1 LIRQE
6 AESAF
11 DERGRSGVKQARGAQ
26 LRLAAVV
33 SEIEGLYTAWLR
45 ARGPAR
51 RRRLLLE
58 LVSAATKLAT
68 EASRATTPQPYQLPR
83 TRRTR
88 RALAAQ
94 RGADW
99 LTERFSDAER

>member
-1 LIRQE
+1 M
-6 AESAF
+6 
-11 DERGRSGVKQARGAQ
+11 KQAREAQ

-33 SEIEGLYTAWLR
+33 GEIEGLYTAWLR

-58 LVSAATKLAT
+58 LATAGTKLAT
-68 EASRATTPQPYQLPR
+68 ESARATTPEPYQLPR

-88 RALAAQ
+88 RTLAAQ

-99 LTERFSDAER
+99 LTDRFDDAEQ

>member
-1 LIRQE
+1 M
-6 AESAF
+6 
-11 DERGRSGVKQARGAQ
+11 KQARSAQ
-26 LRLAAVV
+26 MRLAAVV

-58 LVSAATKLAT
+58 IASSGTKLAT
-68 EASRATTPQPYQLPR
+68 EASRAATPLAYPVPLPR

-88 RALAAQ
+88 R
-94 RGADW
+94 
-99 LTERFSDAER
+99 

>member
-1 LIRQE
+1 MR
-6 AESAF
+6 
-11 DERGRSGVKQARGAQ
+11 QARAAQ

-51 RRRLLLE
+51 RHRLLLE
-58 LVSAATKLAT
+58 LASAATRLAN
-68 EASRATTPQPYQLPR
+68 EASQATAPEPRPLPA
-83 TRRTR
+83 TRRNR

-99 LTERFSDAER
+99 LTDRFSDAP

>member
-1 LIRQE
+1 M
-6 AESAF
+6 
-11 DERGRSGVKQARGAQ
+11 
-26 LRLAAVV
+26 RLTAVV

-58 LVSAATKLAT
+58 LASAATKLAA
-68 EASRATTPQPYQLPR
+68 EATRATTPIPYPRPLPR
-83 TRRTR
+83 TRRAR

-99 LTERFSDAER
+99 LTDRFSDPEPQPLPGRGSNR